1 MCQQQELQ
9 EANVDW
15 AKQFNEIVQ
24 VDCGST
30 RVYDAAAVDDDG
42 VGADPVDVCA
52 TAALLS
58 QLG

>member
-30 RVYDAAAVDDDG
+30 
-42 VGADPVDVCA
+42 
-52 TAALLS
+52 
-58 QLG
+58 